1 VSDRPAYGH
10 ARARILEVA
19 RERFAE
25 RGYRGTTTAELAEAA
40 GVAEKTLFRHFPA
53 KADLFREA
61 VIAPFGAFVEA
72 YLAGWEDRPPGIDV
86 VDEVHGFFAGL
97 LEALLANR
105 DIVLAVE
112 ASRFSELQADLDG
125 LLEQLER
132 ILEGQAAGRGYV
144 FDAAIVARMMFEL
157 AVLAAFQ
164 PGEPDLDALANLV
177 VYGVSGPR

>member
-1 VSDRPAYGH
+1 MTARPAYGQ
-10 ARARILEVA
+10 ARATILAVA

-61 VIAPFGAFVEA
+61 VIDPFGAFVAE
-72 YLAGWEDRPPGIDV
+72 YLSQWETRPPGRPV
-86 VDEVHGFFAGL
+86 ESEVHDFFAGL
-97 LEALLANR
+97 LDTLLVNR

-112 ASRFSELQADLDG
+112 ASRFSELQDELDG
-125 LLEQLER
+125 LLGRLEA
-132 ILEGQAAGRGYV
+132 ILRGEADRRGYA
-144 FDAAIVARMMFEL
+144 FDAGLVARLMFEL

-164 PGEPDLDALANLV
+164 SGEPDLAGLTNLV
-177 VYGVSGPR
+177 VYGVTGPR